1 MLGQLG
7 QDLRT
12 IVLSISWLG
21 PTSVLSRAYI
31 RKLEPHLPHKSKIE
45 KKNVRFWPMWTCV
58 RTFSV
63 HTARLALS
71 LTSGNF
77 GPHFLSAFLAF
88 LLLSFIFYVKKGTRL
103 PRWIPIQSTFFFFNL
118 TGTQQIFPIGLWA
131 PPSVT
136 YIILLVSPDGGG
148 FSFFNSHWMNIWL
161 WPPLNSGQHLQLP
174 LSMLTTN
181 WMCRVVRSG
190 LRFFLLF
197 CFFFAE
203 APLFIYFK
211 SQRGK
216 GYRPDI
222 YG

>member
-1 MLGQLG
+1 MNLCENILCSHC
-7 QDLRT
+7 T
-12 IVLSISWLG
+12 LSPFPDFRQFWTTFYFALFSFPVALIHILCKERNPS
-21 PTSVLSRAYI
+21 TQMN
-31 RKLEPHLPHKSKIE
+31 PHSI
-45 KKNVRFWPMWTCV
+45 
-58 RTFSV
+58 
-63 HTARLALS
+63 
-71 LTSGNF
+71 
-77 GPHFLSAFLAF
+77 
-88 LLLSFIFYVKKGTRL
+88 Y
-103 PRWIPIQSTFFFFNL
+103 FFFFNL